1 MGNTH
6 NQNRSAL
13 TPNGS
18 SALEKSPGSGSL
30 ARLPVVGRTAV
41 GPGSGLEERRSSS
54 RTRVLSRLVSQKRV
68 RDVFLQA
75 STQASGSVLQ
85 SPTPSSPSTAEWS
98 TPEVEH
104 GQLNANTEQMDF
116 HSNNKDLLEL
126 QRRCR
131 ADKIACLSL
140 SQITYLSI
148 ANEQTEQETKA
159 ELHKDLLITPESSPD
174 ERMALQLGKKLAQVL
189 GNTSTPAME
198 TPLTLTPTPTA
209 GGATGVGGSTG
220 VSVAVATPRVDSP
233 LGNGE
238 LFNISKA
245 KKVELQNLSSRFSA
259 AVSQTTSSST
269 STSTSAPEASAT
281 STLTATSTPATT
293 PLETQSTV
301 IISFKSSQ
309 TPVQS
314 QTTASSDNAANNREE
329 LSEQQLKDIEEAAVE
344 AGPLPPPPG
353 YGTPTN
359 LLLSSNVLK
368 KVASFSVE
376 RSSAGNSNSNGN
388 VSNAQL
394 LPTGE
399 EKDKDKEKETTL
411 TATSTETVAVGAGSR
426 RGSSFVPEKLS
437 FAAYEKFEAVSGPK
451 SDLYA
456 PDNVTFAAFGGGLHL
471 ESEEVA
477 GQHSRKA
484 SSKRSNNSHW
494 RLLLALSLSCHNRQC
509 NRSPKLFVQRVIK
522 QYFGGQKLQQH
533 EEQIE
538 EE

>member
-30 ARLPVVGRTAV
+30 VRLPVVGRTAV

-209 GGATGVGGSTG
+209 GGTTGVGVSTG

-259 AVSQTTSSST
+259 AVSQTTSSSS

-329 LSEQQLKDIEEAAVE
+329 LPEQQLKDIEEAAVE

-376 RSSAGNSNSNGN
+376 RSSSSSTGNSNGN

-399 EKDKDKEKETTL
+399 EKDKDKETTL

-437 FAAYEKFEAVSGPK
+437 FAAYEKFEV
-451 SDLYA
+451 
-456 PDNVTFAAFGGGLHL
+456 
-471 ESEEVA
+471 
-477 GQHSRKA
+477 
-484 SSKRSNNSHW
+484 KRSQGGSY
-494 RLLLALSLSCHNRQC
+494 LA
-509 NRSPKLFVQRVIK
+509 
-522 QYFGGQKLQQH
+522 
-533 EEQIE
+533 
-538 EE
+538 